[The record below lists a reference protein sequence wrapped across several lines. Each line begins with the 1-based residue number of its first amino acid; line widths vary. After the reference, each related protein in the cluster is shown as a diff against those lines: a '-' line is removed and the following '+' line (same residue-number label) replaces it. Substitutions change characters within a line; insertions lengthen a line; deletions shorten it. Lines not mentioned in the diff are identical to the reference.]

1 MSAESQYSL
10 LLEKIA
16 SKANRDE
23 ISAAHAYASSK
34 VASMQDMALAAAL
47 GAVPAYLYG
56 KSSGKDLEK
65 RKHMNY
71 ALAGAG
77 VGALTPMLLKAIAN
91 PSSIT
96 DSVSGF
102 DADDIRSLKLEDIE

>member
-23 ISAAHAYASSK
+23 ISVAYTYASSK
-34 VASMQDMALAAAL
+34 VAGMQDMALAAAL

-65 RKHMNY
+65 KKHMNY

-77 VGALTPMLLKAIAN
+77 AGALAPMLLKALVN
-91 PSSIT
+91 PASIT
-96 DSVSGF
+96 DSVTGF
-102 DADDIRSLKLEDIE
+102 DADTIRSLKLEDIE